1 MTDAERARQGET
13 IPPEFQAGAFHCV
26 YCAVYTRQNWLR
38 LSVLIGTGAT
48 AQAYPRPI
56 WECTCS
62 NCLETSY
69 WYASSSNPSQGLL
82 VVPHRSSL
90 APHPHPDMPSELRA
104 DYEEAA
110 SIVQLSPRGAAAL
123 LRLVLQKLM
132 PLLGEKGKNINE
144 DIKSLVSK
152 GLDPSIQQALDA
164 LRVVGNSAV
173 HPGELDLQDD
183 GQVVASLFGLIN
195 YIVEQRISH
204 PKKLADLYE
213 GLPQGARSAIEER
226 DGAS

>member
-1 MTDAERARQGET
+1 
-13 IPPEFQAGAFHCV
+13 
-26 YCAVYTRQNWLR
+26 
-38 LSVLIGTGAT
+38 
-48 AQAYPRPI
+48 
-56 WECTCS
+56 
-62 NCLETSY
+62 
-69 WYASSSNPSQGLL
+69 
-82 VVPHRSSL
+82 
-90 APHPHPDMPSELRA
+90 MPSELRA